1 MKLSVFAVLLAD
13 RSLDDA
19 CKYLKDSGVQAIE
32 IGAGGF
38 PGKAH
43 CNPAELLK
51 DDKKIE
57 EFRNTIEKHGL
68 EIAALSTHGNAVHPD
83 PAVAKVFHDDYVN
96 TVLLAEKLGV
106 TLQELENWQCC
117 GGAFSMGKDEIA
129 SKLASVRALNAAKE
143 QGQDLVT
150 LCSACHNVLKQANDA
165 MANDAEFSDHANN
178 YMQLDQP
185 YRGETKVIHYLE
197 LLRDVVGF
205 ENVKKAVVNPLKGRK
220 IAAYYG
226 CLLLRPG
233 KVMQMDNPE
242 NPRIMEDFIRAI
254 GAEPVLWANRNEC
267 CGGYAVMEDKKIAQK
282 KSTAVMENAAD
293 MQADT
298 LVTACPLCLYNL
310 TKNASGEH
318 RLPVVYFTELLA
330 EALGVKD

>member
-1 MKLSVFAVLLAD
+1 MIFSYYPGCTLKNKAQDLD
-13 RSLDDA
+13 RYARAS
-19 CKYLKDSGVQAIE
+19 
-32 IGAGGF
+32 
-38 PGKAH
+38 
-43 CNPAELLK
+43 
-51 DDKKIE
+51 
-57 EFRNTIEKHGL
+57 
-68 EIAALSTHGNAVHPD
+68 
-83 PAVAKVFHDDYVN
+83 
-96 TVLLAEKLGV
+96 AEKLGV

-117 GGAFSMGKDEIA
+117 GGAFSMGMDEIA